1 MSFIIPIETFLK
13 ISVTEWM
20 RRLSLTGTLLSLAI
34 LTASAVLR
42 LTTIIDAQ
50 GYASSQ
56 LVPEVESAVRMMHRI
71 SATLVALIAL
81 AVLILSR
88 RLLKSSIKVMKPA
101 LWIAGSVLILSIA
114 GPLTSG
120 YRHGFVTV
128 INVVIGMVMLMSFWW
143 LYESL
148 FHIIHRIQEI
158 PVKDEVSPAL
168 LTLTV
173 HIASG
178 AAASAW
184 FMYGMRWPTWI
195 HVFTLF
201 PLLAFAA
208 IKPSIYR
215 QSKVSYLFIASLVI
229 GLQFISGV
237 TLLWQEQRSLG
248 FSVLHAITSYL
259 LTLMLVSAIFRQNR
273 EHSHSS

>member
-1 MSFIIPIETFLK
+1 MSFIVPIKPFLK
-13 ISVTEWM
+13 ITVTEWL
-20 RRLSLTGTLLSLAI
+20 RRLGLIGTVLSLAI

-50 GYASSQ
+50 GYALSQ

-81 AVLILSR
+81 AVLILSW
-88 RLLKSSIKVMKPA
+88 RLLKSNIKVMKPA
-101 LWIAGSVLILSIA
+101 LWIACSVLILSIA
-114 GPLTSG
+114 GPLTNG

-143 LYESL
+143 LSESL
-148 FHIIHRIQEI
+148 FHIIHRSHQI
-158 PVKDEVSPAL
+158 PVEAKVSPSL
-168 LTLTV
+168 VTLAV

-178 AAASAW
+178 AGASAW
-184 FMYGMRWPTWI
+184 FMYGMRWPTWV

-208 IKPSIYR
+208 IKPSSYC
-215 QSKVSYLFIASLVI
+215 QSKASYLFIASLVV

-259 LTLMLVSAIFRQNR
+259 LTLMFVSVIFRSNR
-273 EHSHSS
+273 ERSHSS